1 MMQNTFDMKNIVN
14 DFYSDNNV
22 ISNKQ
27 ILGFLDIS
35 KQEVLEQLINNFG
48 LAKYLK
54 AYEAGSI
61 QTIHNAQE
69 GYFVDEKFKERFER
83 PYNHDNYSKGF
94 NKIRKERFNQ
104 DNSDHILDDYTGQA
118 IPKDGRTHVDHIVS
132 AKSIHE
138 NIKARLYNS
147 DEELNDIAT
156 NEKNLAFT
164 LFSIN
169 TSKGEKPM
177 EEWLFFERKDG
188 STNAE
193 HYSINKEKTL
203 ELTKTA
209 NHYIEKAIDEKQMKY
224 FKDEISKQG
233 LKSAGNLSKNMVIGF
248 VLYELTEGL
257 FKVLR
262 PLMNEWSQLG
272 SFNKRKKRIVEL
284 TKDFI
289 KNYDI
294 KSKFKKLAGTAL
306 NGLVTG
312 FTQIIFSLL
321 VNSFIST
328 VKIIGKIILAVL
340 NSLIG
345 VIKNIAINFK
355 KMTLQDALKN
365 AVKTMLFAVF
375 SVLTMMFTS
384 QIELYISTHIPVLA
398 EFAETIALGITTLLA
413 GLVSALVIY
422 VYNKYNED
430 IKYIFNLFTGKAF
443 KEAEE
448 KYQNFLKK
456 LDEVYIDLKEELIE
470 KYNIIANYMQKC
482 GDFSLSS
489 EKRFNAST
497 EVATILGVNN
507 VLRTADDIDKY
518 FTE

>member
-1 MMQNTFDMKNIVN
+1 MNNVTNLENMFH
-14 DFYSDNNV
+14 DFYSNN
-22 ISNKQ
+22 N
-27 ILGFLDIS
+27 ILSDTQTSSFLEVS

-61 QTIHNAQE
+61 QTVHNAQE
-69 GYFVDEKFKERFER
+69 GHYVNDDFKERYER
-83 PYNHDNYSKGF
+83 QYDHSDYSKGF
-94 NKIRKERFNQ
+94 NKLRKEKFNE
-104 DNSDHILDDYTGQA
+104 DNSGYIKDDYTDKQLQ
-118 IPKDGRTHVDHIVS
+118 KDGRVHIDHIQS

-138 NIKARLYNS
+138 NDEARLYNS
-147 DEELNDIAT
+147 KDELNDIAT

-164 LFSIN
+164 LYSIN
-169 TSKGEKPM
+169 SSKGEKSM
-177 EEWLFFERKDG
+177 EEWLDTKRSDG

-193 HYSINKEKTL
+193 HYGINKEKAL
-203 ELTKTA
+203 ELSKTA
-209 NHYIEKAIDEKQMKY
+209 KDYIDKAVHDKKMEYYSKEIKCQGVKSGID
-224 FKDEISKQG
+224 
-233 LKSAGNLSKNMVIGF
+233 LSKKMVIGF

-272 SFNKRKKRIVEL
+272 SFKARKQRLVEL
-284 TKDFI
+284 TTDFI

-294 KSKFKKLAGTAL
+294 KGKLKKIAGTAF
-306 NGLVTG
+306 NGFITG
-312 FTQIIFSLL
+312 FTQIVFSLL

-328 VKIIGKIILAVL
+328 VKVLGKIILAVL
-340 NSLIG
+340 NTLIG

-365 AVKTMLFAVF
+365 AAKAMLLAVF

-398 EFAETIALGITTLLA
+398 EFAETIALGISTLLA
-413 GLVSALVIY
+413 GLISALVIY

-430 IKYIFNLFTGKAF
+430 VKYIFNLCTGKAF

-456 LDEVYIDLKEELIE
+456 LDEVYRDLKEELIE
-470 KYNIIANYMQKC
+470 KYNIISKYMQEC

-489 EKRFNAST
+489 EKRFNASA
-497 EVATILGVNN
+497 EFATILGVDN
-507 VLRTADDIDKY
+507 VLRTVDDIDKY
-518 FTE
+518 YTK